1 MPTHNSPSF
10 RRTVGPAWLALALV
24 AGVASGQSTGPAAF
38 VANNGNVEGSV
49 SAFTFAPSGA
59 AVFVGELNISTNPQ
73 TISLTP
79 SGRFVAT
86 AHGTAS
92 DTVEALTIMEVGAN
106 AALTQV
112 TVKLVDDSPLNIQW
126 IDNEYLAVTHTSLS
140 ETNELVIYRF
150 DDEVNSLT
158 EVDRKPTGNF
168 SHRIALHPTRVFIYA
183 QDSSLNDIHAFSIG
197 AGGTLTL
204 IETQDTGTT
213 YPLDMAIT
221 NDGTKLYAAGG
232 ISNGGNKVQGFVIES
247 DGSLTPMAGSP
258 FTSPGAS
265 PAYLA
270 VSRDDKYLYVGH
282 GTDATCRAFTINPTT
297 GQITATGYSFD
308 VGLQGT
314 LGDLAVLANVMLIT
328 DESTATDGIRGL
340 YSFTIQA
347 NGSLV
352 QNGAILDTQGVTPES
367 IAVWLP
373 PRLVGDVNCDGSIN
387 GFDID
392 AFTLALSNPAAYATT
407 WPLCDVAL
415 ADVNADGSVN
425 GFDVDGFVDLL
436 GG

>member
-1 MPTHNSPSF
+1 MSTARFSHVARSF
-10 RRTVGPAWLALALV
+10 AGTLATLTLAVGVSHA
-24 AGVASGQSTGPAAF
+24 QSIGPAAF

-49 SAFTFAPSGA
+49 SAFTFTPNGTA
-59 AVFVGELNISTNPQ
+59 AFVGELNIGTNPQ
-73 TISLTP
+73 TISITP
-79 SGRFVAT
+79 NGRFVAT

-92 DTVEALTIMEVGAN
+92 DTVEELTIMEVGPG
-106 AALTQV
+106 AALTEA
-112 TVKLVDDSPLNIQW
+112 TVKLVDDSPLDIEW
-126 IDNEYLAVTHTSLS
+126 IDDEYLAVTHTSLS
-140 ETNELVIYRF
+140 ETNELVIYQF
-150 DDEVNSLT
+150 DAEVNSLT
-158 EVDRKPTGNF
+158 EVERKPTGNF
-168 SHRIALHPTRVFIYA
+168 SHRIALHPTRAFIYA

-197 AGGTLTL
+197 AGGALTL

-213 YPLDMAIT
+213 YPLEMAIT

-314 LGDLAVLANVMLIT
+314 LGDLAVLPT
-328 DESTATDGIRGL
+328 S
-340 YSFTIQA
+340 
-347 NGSLV
+347 
-352 QNGAILDTQGVTPES
+352 
-367 IAVWLP
+367 
-373 PRLVGDVNCDGSIN
+373 C
-387 GFDID
+387 
-392 AFTLALSNPAAYATT
+392 
-407 WPLCDVAL
+407 
-415 ADVNADGSVN
+415 
-425 GFDVDGFVDLL
+425 
-436 GG
+436 